1 MPGPIPLA
9 ANQRSSTD
17 ASPSRLYV
25 PPRSQ
30 LQFSRPKG
38 PTNGSGC
45 QGGKKKKRKGP
56 LRTLAP
62 AAPVIESSAT
72 TAGDGSPCFS
82 CGLFI
87 HFQVACP
94 NPPMCYLYKDA
105 GHPVVLAP
113 DRQMSEELMVYGH
126 GIEGLAFFHMEIPD
140 VPPRVPSLSAIVTV
154 LGNGVASLEMIEAD
168 LNHIYRCEWLLVDML
183 EY

>member
-1 MPGPIPLA
+1 MEFEPPPAPGTAASDRDPSPLPPLLSALTGAPAVAPAVAPAILPPPLA
-9 ANQRSSTD
+9 ISLPLPSSWADLVEEDDEAEEESLATPPLPRTPVT
-17 ASPSRLYV
+17 PS
-25 PPRSQ
+25 
-30 LQFSRPKG
+30 F
-38 PTNGSGC
+38 
-45 QGGKKKKRKGP
+45 
-56 LRTLAP
+56 
-62 AAPVIESSAT
+62 
-72 TAGDGSPCFS
+72 F
-82 CGLFI
+82 
-87 HFQVACP
+87 
-94 NPPMCYLYKDA
+94 
-105 GHPVVLAP
+105 AP